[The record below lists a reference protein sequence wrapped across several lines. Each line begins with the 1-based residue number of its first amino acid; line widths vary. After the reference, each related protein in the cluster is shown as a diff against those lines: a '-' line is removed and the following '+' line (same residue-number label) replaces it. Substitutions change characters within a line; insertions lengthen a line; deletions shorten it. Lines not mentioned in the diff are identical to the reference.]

1 MPPISLQKTKLI
13 DALDWLP
20 VISTGANL
28 VHIFAKV
35 INTTSPVPSYGFY
48 LRKITLLENSL
59 LLIPIVNIFVKAFHT
74 YRNTKSSIL
83 DSVNFNGMNL
93 KTAPIEFTNDF
104 DVVLAAVSE
113 NGLALQYASPLMQ
126 NNRQIVLFA
135 MTNDKTA
142 FQFASA
148 TLKND
153 LALQRQAASP

>member
-13 DALDWLP
+13 DALDWIP

-28 VHIFAKV
+28 VHIFAKF
-35 INTTSPVPSYGFY
+35 INTTPPFSAHGLY

-59 LLIPIVNIFVKAFHT
+59 LLIPVVNIFVKAFHT

-113 NGLALQYASPLMQ
+113 NGLALQYASPMMQ
-126 NNRQIVLFA
+126 NNRQIVLA
-135 MTNDKTA
+135 AITNNKSA
-142 FQFASA
+142 FQFASVA
-148 TLKND
+148 LKSD
-153 LALQRQAASP
+153 PILQRQAASP